1 MKDRDAMVVFNKSFI
16 SVFTTQQNFR
26 EAIVGEQQQ
35 QSLSLEEYSYQERLE
50 RLGLITLERRRE
62 RGDLIALYRISRGL
76 HSMDRDDLAVQG
88 MRIQESMEKNL
99 K

>member
-1 MKDRDAMVVFNKSFI
+1 MRKLERIQRAA
-16 SVFTTQQNFR
+16 T
-26 EAIVGEQQQ
+26 AIPH
-35 QSLSLEEYSYQERLE
+35 SLEEYSYQERLE